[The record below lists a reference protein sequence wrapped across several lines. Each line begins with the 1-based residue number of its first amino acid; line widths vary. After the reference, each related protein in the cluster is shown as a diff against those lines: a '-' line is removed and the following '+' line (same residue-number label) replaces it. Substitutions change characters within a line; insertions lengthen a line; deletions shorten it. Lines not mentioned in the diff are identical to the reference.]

1 MARTAKSLVDRV
13 YEYLLEQ
20 IITGSIR
27 YGDTI
32 SIKGV
37 AGRLSVSSMPVREA
51 LKRLEFE
58 GVVDIK
64 PRSSCRVR
72 VPSRKTILEVYAL
85 REALEVY
92 ALFCCGG
99 NIPRASIARM
109 ADIVGRM
116 RSLGTEGDTAEKEK
130 KAIALDRD
138 FHSEIC
144 ALASNDLLNATYR
157 QLTLRV
163 NMTLMHEKTFR
174 TMENDWAEM
183 HADVLACL
191 QSDPPRAVSLLR
203 SHFASATEIWR
214 KNGSISREHLAEQL
228 LDADT
233 ARSPTT
239 E

>member
-1 MARTAKSLVDRV
+1 MARTVASSLVDRV
-13 YEYLLEQ
+13 YEYLLDQ
-20 IITGSIR
+20 IISGAVR

-37 AGRLSVSSMPVREA
+37 ANQLSVSSMPVREA

-64 PRSSCRVR
+64 PRSSCTVC

-85 REALEVY
+85 REALEVF
-92 ALFCCGG
+92 AL
-99 NIPRASIARM
+99 ASCRGSCPSVSLERM
-109 ADIVGRM
+109 ARIVEKMRALGR
-116 RSLGTEGDTAEKEK
+116 EKDAAAKETM
-130 KAIALDRD
+130 AIALDRE

-144 ALASNDLLNATYR
+144 GLAGNDLLNSVYR
-157 QLTLRV
+157 QLSLRV

-174 TMENDWAEM
+174 TMEKDWAEM

-191 QSDPPRAVSLLR
+191 STDPQRAIELLR

-214 KNGSISREHLAEQL
+214 KNGEGGSRRA
-228 LDADT
+228 
-233 ARSPTT
+233 P
-239 E
+239 